1 MAERRAYPRHRT
13 LKAGKI
19 VFNYHFSV
27 INCTVRNLSA
37 GGACLYVASTLGIPD
52 DFDLLIES
60 DKAARACRIAW
71 KNETQM
77 GVTFQ

>member
-1 MAERRAYPRHRT
+1 MAERRAHPRHRT

-19 VFNYHFSV
+19 VFNHHFSV
-27 INCTVRNLSA
+27 VSCTIRNLSA
-37 GGACLYVASTLGIPD
+37 GGARLHVPSTLGIPD

-71 KNETQM
+71 KNETQIA
-77 GVTFQ
+77 VTFQ